1 MHDLELQHLS
11 ESWRV
16 QVMRVSP
23 YAVHMSYVFGGVA
36 AKRNRLRE
44 EQIWLDDRDY
54 YDQKRLLT
62 LDIHVPAI
70 PDNFERLK
78 NDYMV
83 ELHLKLMQHQLDQ
96 VRCMSSAN
104 TIPLYNQ
111 CLRKNNDFR
120 VLMKHSLGDW
130 RPSLPGVL

>member
-1 MHDLELQHLS
+1 MRHHA
-11 ESWRV
+11 

-44 EQIWLDDRDY
+44 EQIWLDDPEY

-96 VRCMSSAN
+96 VHWAASLQTVHMS
-104 TIPLYNQ
+104 TM
-111 CLRKNNDFR
+111 F
-120 VLMKHSLGDW
+120 
-130 RPSLPGVL
+130 